1 MESKEYK
8 YGKDGKKPGQYPS
21 ELKEQAIAMFER
33 NLPDFPSKTQC
44 AKHVA
49 ELLGITAYE
58 TVFKWAKQAEIDG
71 GQQLGT
77 TTDEHEELRRLR
89 RENAELKRANGIL
102 KAASAFFA
110 AELDRPQNKQFHLQS
125 CFRNYREDT
134 GLMWHVEPIC
144 EVLTNHYGVKISSS
158 GFYAFK
164 NRSTSLRSQR
174 DKHLKVLIDKIWKE
188 NYCCWGAKKVWR
200 SLLNK
205 GEPVASCTVERLMKE
220 MGLRGLVRGKVKKTT
235 IAGDSAKR
243 PEALVKR
250 SFSAREPNKLWVADF
265 TYISTWEGWCYTAFV
280 TDVFARRIIGWAVSS
295 RMNEALITAAF
306 RKAAWT
312 RHHEGNDNLSGLIHH
327 NDCGSQYTAD
337 GFYELLALH
346 GIRASIGSV
355 GDSYDNALAETMFG
369 DYKCT
374 LIYNPTKRPW
384 KSKEQLEEETARWV
398 HWHNNSNITEFN
410 NWKTPME
417 IEEMLYTTGEDG
429 RKCAQDR
436 KA

>member
-1 MESKEYK
+1 
-8 YGKDGKKPGQYPS
+8 
-21 ELKEQAIAMFER
+21 
-33 NLPDFPSKTQC
+33 
-44 AKHVA
+44 
-49 ELLGITAYE
+49 
-58 TVFKWAKQAEIDG
+58 
-71 GQQLGT
+71 
-77 TTDEHEELRRLR
+77 
-89 RENAELKRANGIL
+89 
-102 KAASAFFA
+102 
-110 AELDRPQNKQFHLQS
+110 
-125 CFRNYREDT
+125 
-134 GLMWHVEPIC
+134 MWHVEPIC

-205 GEPVASCTVERLMKE
+205 GEPVARCTVERLMKE

-243 PEALVKR
+243 PEDLVKR
-250 SFSAREPNKLWVADF
+250 SFSARAPNKLWVADF

-374 LIYNPTKRPW
+374 LIYNPTKGPW